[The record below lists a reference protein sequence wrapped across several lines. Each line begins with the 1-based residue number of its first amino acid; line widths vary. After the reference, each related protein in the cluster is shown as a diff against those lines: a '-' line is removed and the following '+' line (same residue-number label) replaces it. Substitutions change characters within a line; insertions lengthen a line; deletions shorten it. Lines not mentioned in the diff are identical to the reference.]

1 MIADVEQKRALLE
14 QARLNLGYTKIVAPV
29 SGEVNKTVV
38 VGMNVQEGQQLLTVV
53 PLNEVWVTANFKETQ
68 LRDMRVGQKAEIHAD
83 SSGRTFKGHV
93 DSIAGATGPLFSLL
107 PPENATGN
115 YVKIVQRIPVKI
127 VLEPGEN
134 KDRGLR
140 PGMNVVPDVYLQM
153 SSAALTLDQDVWR
166 PKYNPWLIAVVV
178 ALAAFMEVLDTSIAN
193 VALPYMAGNLGASND
208 QSTWV
213 LTSYLVSN
221 AIILPIS
228 GWLAG
233 ALGRKRFFMACLTV
247 FTVSSLLCGIAPSLG
262 FLLFFRV
269 LQGAGGG
276 GLQPMAQAILADTF
290 PPQQRGLAF
299 ALYGI
304 TAIMAPTI
312 GPTLGG
318 WITFNYSW
326 RWIFFINL
334 PVGVVT
340 WFLVRRF
347 VEDPPYLRK
356 LKAAG
361 VKLDYIGIALL
372 ALGIGA
378 LQVLLDKG
386 QEDDW
391 FGSHFITTLVVIATV
406 CLISLVI
413 WEWYQKAPI
422 IDVRMFKNFNFAG
435 SSLMMF
441 TLGILL
447 FSSLVLMPQFLQT
460 LVGYTSELA
469 GLALSAGG
477 LVLLIEMPI
486 MGQLTTKIQARYL
499 IAFGWLALSIAMFYS
514 TKRIDL
520 QISFS
525 AATWLRIAQ
534 VIGLGFLFV
543 PITLVAYIGIA
554 PEKNNAVAGIINFMR
569 NMGSSVGTSLVTTLI
584 ARRSQFHQGR
594 LVQNVRVDN
603 PNFVNAANGLAQ
615 HLAASGVGK
624 HEAQMTAYARIYQS
638 LASPGHK
645 PGIYRHLY
653 GPLRGSGD
661 HVLSG
666 FRSEEK

>member
-1 MIADVEQKRALLE
+1 
-14 QARLNLGYTKIVAPV
+14 
-29 SGEVNKTVV
+29 
-38 VGMNVQEGQQLLTVV
+38 
-53 PLNEVWVTANFKETQ
+53 
-68 LRDMRVGQKAEIHAD
+68 
-83 SSGRTFKGHV
+83 
-93 DSIAGATGPLFSLL
+93 
-107 PPENATGN
+107 
-115 YVKIVQRIPVKI
+115 
-127 VLEPGEN
+127 
-134 KDRGLR
+134 
-140 PGMNVVPDVYLQM
+140 M
-153 SSAALTLDQDVWR
+153 SSADLAIERHEWR

-233 ALGRKRFFMACLTV
+233 ALGRKRFFMACLGI
-247 FTVSSLLCGIAPSLG
+247 FTVSSLLCGLAPSLEI
-262 FLLFFRV
+262 LLLFRV

-290 PPQQRGLAF
+290 PPEERGLAF

-334 PVGVVT
+334 PVGIVT
-340 WFLVRRF
+340 WLLVRRF
-347 VEDPPYLRK
+347 VEDPPYLAK
-356 LKAAG
+356 IKSAG

-372 ALGIGA
+372 AVGIGA

-391 FGSHFITTLVVIATV
+391 FGSHFITTLIVVAAV
-406 CLISLVI
+406 CLVSLVV

-422 IDVRMFKNFNFAG
+422 IDVRMFKNFNFA
-435 SSLMMF
+435 SSNLMMF

-460 LVGYTSELA
+460 LLGYTSELA

-486 MGQLTTKIQARYL
+486 MGQLTTKLQARYL

-514 TKRIDL
+514 TMRFDL
-520 QISFS
+520 QMSFN
-525 AATWLRIAQ
+525 AAVLLRIAQ

-543 PITLVAYIGIA
+543 PISLVAYVGIA

-584 ARRSQFHQGR
+584 ARRSQFHQAR
-594 LVQNVRVDN
+594 LVQYARADN
-603 PNFVNAANGLAQ
+603 PNFQNAANGLAQ
-615 HLAASGVGK
+615 RFAHSGLSA
-624 HEAQMTAYARIYQS
+624 HEARGVAIARIYQGLQAQAATMAYIDTFMVLCVGAAIMFFLS
-638 LASPGHK
+638 FALKSNRPGA
-645 PGIYRHLY
+645 G
-653 GPLRGSGD
+653 GGAAVG
-661 HVLSG
+661 
-666 FRSEEK
+666 

>member
-1 MIADVEQKRALLE
+1 
-14 QARLNLGYTKIVAPV
+14 
-29 SGEVNKTVV
+29 
-38 VGMNVQEGQQLLTVV
+38 
-53 PLNEVWVTANFKETQ
+53 
-68 LRDMRVGQKAEIHAD
+68 
-83 SSGRTFKGHV
+83 
-93 DSIAGATGPLFSLL
+93 
-107 PPENATGN
+107 
-115 YVKIVQRIPVKI
+115 
-127 VLEPGEN
+127 
-134 KDRGLR
+134 
-140 PGMNVVPDVYLQM
+140 M
-153 SSAALTLDQDVWR
+153 STAALTLDQDVWKPR
-166 PKYNPWLIAVVV
+166 YNPWLIAVVV

-233 ALGRKRFFMACLTV
+233 ALGRKRFFMSCLGI
-247 FTVSSLLCGIAPSLG
+247 FTVSSLLCGVAPSLG
-262 FLLFFRV
+262 FLLLFRV

-290 PPQQRGLAF
+290 PPEKRGLAF

-334 PVGVVT
+334 PVGVIT
-340 WFLVRRF
+340 WFLVKRF
-347 VEDPPYLRK
+347 VEDPPYLRR
-356 LKAAG
+356 LKGAG

-372 ALGIGA
+372 TVGIGA
-378 LQVLLDKG
+378 LQILLDKG

-391 FGSHFITTLVVIATV
+391 FGSRFITTLVVVAAV
-406 CLISLVI
+406 CLISLVV
-413 WEWYQKAPI
+413 WEWFAKTPI
-422 IDVRMFKNFNFAG
+422 IDVHMFKSFNFA
-435 SSLMMF
+435 SASLMMF

-460 LVGYTSELA
+460 LLGYTSELA

-477 LVLLIEMPI
+477 FVLLIEMPI
-486 MGQLTTKIQARYL
+486 MGQLTTKIQARRL

-520 QISFS
+520 QLSFN
-525 AATWLRIAQ
+525 AAVWLRIAQ

-554 PEKNNAVAGIINFMR
+554 PEKNNAVAGIVNFMR

-584 ARRSQFHQGR
+584 ARRAQLHQLR
-594 LVQNVRVDN
+594 LVEKARIDN
-603 PNFVNAANGLAQ
+603 PNFTNAAQGLTQHFVNAGL
-615 HLAASGVGK
+615 GR
-624 HEAQMTAYARIYQS
+624 HEAQLTAYARVYRSLQAQAAS
-638 LASPGHK
+638 LAYIDTFMVLAAGAAIMFCLTFVLKKNDPG
-645 PGIYRHLY
+645 
-653 GPLRGSGD
+653 GD
-661 HVLSG
+661 GV
-666 FRSEEK
+666 RVAE

>member
-1 MIADVEQKRALLE
+1 MA
-14 QARLNLGYTKIVAPV
+14 
-29 SGEVNKTVV
+29 
-38 VGMNVQEGQQLLTVV
+38 
-53 PLNEVWVTANFKETQ
+53 
-68 LRDMRVGQKAEIHAD
+68 
-83 SSGRTFKGHV
+83 
-93 DSIAGATGPLFSLL
+93 
-107 PPENATGN
+107 
-115 YVKIVQRIPVKI
+115 
-127 VLEPGEN
+127 
-134 KDRGLR
+134 
-140 PGMNVVPDVYLQM
+140 
-153 SSAALTLDQDVWR
+153 SAATTIDQDVWR

-233 ALGRKRFFMACLTV
+233 ALGRKRFFMTCLSV

-262 FLLFFRV
+262 FLLLFRV

-290 PPQQRGLAF
+290 PPHQRGLAF

-334 PVGVVT
+334 PVGIIT

-347 VEDPPYLRK
+347 VEDPPYLAK
-356 LKAAG
+356 LKSAG

-372 ALGIGA
+372 ALGVGA
-378 LQVLLDKG
+378 LQILLDKG

-391 FGSHFITTLVVIATV
+391 FGSRFITTLVIMATF

-422 IDVRMFKNFNFAG
+422 IDVHMFRSFNFAS

-460 LVGYTSELA
+460 LLGYTSELA

-477 LVLLIEMPI
+477 LVLLFEMPI
-486 MGQLTTKIQARYL
+486 MGQLTTKFQARYL

-520 QISFS
+520 QMSFS
-525 AATWLRIAQ
+525 SAVWLRIAQ

-594 LVQNVRVDN
+594 LVETVRVDN

-615 HLAASGVGK
+615 RFAISGLGK
-624 HEAQMTAYARIYQS
+624 YEARQQAYARIYQTVQAQAAS
-638 LASPGHK
+638 LA
-645 PGIYRHLY
+645 YV
-653 GPLRGSGD
+653 D
-661 HVLSG
+661 TFMVLSVG
-666 FRSEEK
+666 AAIMFFLAFALKKNDPGGGGVRVAE